1 MLLVQERFWV
11 ILIRSRLSF
20 FLVVSLIYFTFFQEA
35 LGVFL
40 QYFGLSFV
48 AKLIPM
54 VKYVIVL
61 IFFSMLSSKIFKDNS
76 FYYIFFLFFI
86 ILSFTIILSG
96 GGNGV
101 WGFFGK
107 IIICIFLF
115 FIGKY
120 IRLHDNAGKSL
131 DTLFFWLSGLT
142 IIFGLFDY
150 FYVYMVTDDS
160 LLRIF
165 KVGEYFNI
173 SKGDNIVNGL
183 PGNLYGSYSLG
194 WFAIR
199 RLAGIFF
206 VPLTYAYFAVFLL
219 YYQLDHQRWILV
231 ILLLVTI
238 ALTFTRAILIPLSF
252 ILIFHFIKNAY
263 GLVKLFLIPILGIFF
278 LYILAYFYS
287 DIIIAYNKYFMDSS
301 GTIHMSAISNGINF
315 PFVNIDLAEPGLSEG
330 VWWTISKLGWVFIV
344 LLFIMLVPFFKAALK
359 SRFLLYAL
367 ITYLFT
373 SILSL
378 QLFSP
383 TSVLFFWIILGLVNN
398 KMFKEYRK
406 ADRIENRLFIVKD
419 S

>member
-1 MLLVQERFWV
+1 
-11 ILIRSRLSF
+11 
-20 FLVVSLIYFTFFQEA
+20 
-35 LGVFL
+35 
-40 QYFGLSFV
+40 
-48 AKLIPM
+48 
-54 VKYVIVL
+54 
-61 IFFSMLSSKIFKDNS
+61 
-76 FYYIFFLFFI
+76 
-86 ILSFTIILSG
+86 
-96 GGNGV
+96 
-101 WGFFGK
+101 
-107 IIICIFLF
+107 
-115 FIGKY
+115 
-120 IRLHDNAGKSL
+120 
-131 DTLFFWLSGLT
+131 
-142 IIFGLFDY
+142 
-150 FYVYMVTDDS
+150 MVTDDS